1 MPNREF
7 LLRKLRLENDATDDE
22 IKIAYEKLRITY
34 ELVAISSND
43 KDVKQ
48 IAEKKL
54 SELNELSK
62 FVIASTNL
70 EIAGSDEYDE
80 TIKAAHRLLEN
91 RRASETDK
99 YRMIE
104 RLNKTTMTSENF
116 YLQTLLYL
124 DVNNGFPGCRNA
136 KETIENALVIEP
148 NNEAYLALKNGID
161 SVIQAKINHDEEML
175 KRKEQERREL
185 EERQKR
191 LQAEADAQKRRA
203 VCGGILEGC
212 CECLGGLF
220 ECLFACCDCC

>member
-80 TIKAAHRLLEN
+80 TIKAAHRLLDW
-91 RRASETDK
+91 RRWRK
-99 YRMIE
+99 
-104 RLNKTTMTSENF
+104 
-116 YLQTLLYL
+116 
-124 DVNNGFPGCRNA
+124 CRNRCRIPFHSKSSIA
-136 KETIENALVIEP
+136 
-148 NNEAYLALKNGID
+148 
-161 SVIQAKINHDEEML
+161 
-175 KRKEQERREL
+175 
-185 EERQKR
+185 
-191 LQAEADAQKRRA
+191 
-203 VCGGILEGC
+203 
-212 CECLGGLF
+212 
-220 ECLFACCDCC
+220 